1 MRLLHTSDW
10 HLGQTLHQYERGYE
24 HQRFLDWLLG
34 TLERETIDAL
44 LIAGDVFDNANP
56 SAAAQT
62 QLYRFLTEA
71 RRRVAHLDIIMTA
84 GNHDSPGRLEAPA
97 PLLAQFGVRVVGQV
111 ARSERN
117 ADGIDVGRLVVPLT
131 DRHGAVAAWC
141 IAMPF
146 LRPGDVPRVDDAG
159 DAYLAG
165 IKALY
170 AQAYAEAAARRQPGQ
185 AVVALGHCHLSGGQ
199 TSDESERRIVVGGA
213 EALPA
218 SIFDAGIA
226 YVALGHLHLAQSVGG
241 DATRRYCGSP
251 LPLSF
256 SEIGYA
262 HQVVVVELEGEKV
275 RSTRSVA
282 VPRSVEL
289 MRVPPQPAPFDAVLD
304 ELEKLDAPEGSEV
317 SGASGASDVD
327 AWPYLQVR
335 ALLTQPEPGL
345 RARVEAAIAG
355 KALRLARIETVYA
368 GRAGDGGAAEGD
380 VSLDQLASL
389 APVDF
394 FERLYR
400 HRFDAAAPHEL
411 LSAFNEL
418 LHADGGGE
426 KDGEDAA

>member
-24 HQRFLDWLLG
+24 HQRFLDWLLE
-34 TLERETIDAL
+34 TLEREEIDAL
-44 LIAGDVFDNANP
+44 LIAGDIFDNANP

-71 RRRVAHLDIIMTA
+71 RRRVAHLNIVMTA

-97 PLLAQFGVRVVGQV
+97 PLLAQLGVQVVGQPG
-111 ARSERN
+111 RD
-117 ADGIDVGRLVVPLT
+117 ADGFDTARLVVPLS
-131 DRHGAVAAWC
+131 DRHGAVGAWC

-146 LRPGDVPRVDDAG
+146 LRPGDVPRVDAAG
-159 DAYLAG
+159 DPYLAG
-165 IKALY
+165 VKALY
-170 AQAYAEAAARRQPGQ
+170 AQAYAEATARRQPGQ
-185 AVVALGHCHLSGGQ
+185 AVVALGHCHVHGGQ

-218 SIFDAGIA
+218 SIFDADIA
-226 YVALGHLHLAQSVGG
+226 YVALGHLHLAQRIGG

-256 SEIGYA
+256 SEIRYA
-262 HQVVVVELEGEKV
+262 HQVVVVELDGERV
-275 RSTRSVA
+275 QATRSVA
-282 VPRSVEL
+282 VPRSVDL
-289 MRVPPQPAPFDAVLD
+289 LRVPPQPAPVDDVLD
-304 ELEKLDAPEGSEV
+304 ALDGLDVSE
-317 SGASGASDVD
+317 ASAASDVD
-327 AWPYLQVR
+327 SWPYLQVR
-335 ALLTQPEPGL
+335 VLLTQPEPGL

-355 KALRLARIETVYA
+355 KPVRLARIETVYA
-368 GRAGDGGAAEGD
+368 GRTADGEAGGGTEDDA
-380 VSLDQLASL
+380 SLDQLASL

-411 LSAFNEL
+411 LAAFNEL
-418 LHADGGGE
+418 LHADGAGAKNGE
-426 KDGEDAA
+426 GAA